1 MILTIRPDSIREPE
15 NIANLEMDKI
25 AKTKQHLTKKVKG
38 NANDQQEKLRTKS
51 SIHELRNPKGTKNI
65 VDG

>member
-1 MILTIRPDSIREPE
+1 
-15 NIANLEMDKI
+15 MDKI
-25 AKTKQHLTKKVKG
+25 AKTKQYLTKKVKG